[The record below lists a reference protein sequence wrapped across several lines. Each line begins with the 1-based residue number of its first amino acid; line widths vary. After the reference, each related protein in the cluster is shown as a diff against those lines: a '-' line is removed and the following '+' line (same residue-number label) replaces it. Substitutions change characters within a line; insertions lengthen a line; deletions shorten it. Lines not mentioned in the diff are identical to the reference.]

1 MGNLTLQQGEVA
13 QSTPST
19 LPSSSVVCHHSPMK
33 RVLLFPVLFLTLL
46 VGNPVFSADFQK
58 GLKAYQQGDYATAL
72 KEWKPLAEQ
81 GHTDAQINLGSMYLQ
96 GEGVPKNDKAAI
108 KWYRL
113 AAEQGHALAQ
123 FRLGE
128 IYSQGEGVLQNYETA
143 LKAYAPAAEQG
154 HAIAQFKL
162 GEIYSQGE
170 GALQNYKVAFKWYK
184 LAAEQGDDHDQLKL
198 GLMYAILEDYVYAH
212 MWFNVSALAGNKK
225 AVKQREIVSRKM
237 TPSQITKAQRLASEY
252 AKKDYKRPKVE
263 RKEKPTLFL
272 R

>member
-1 MGNLTLQQGEVA
+1 MGNPTLQQGNVA
-13 QSTPST
+13 QSTPSR

-33 RVLLFPVLFLTLL
+33 RLLLFPVLFLTLL

-81 GHTDAQINLGSMYLQ
+81 G
-96 GEGVPKNDKAAI
+96 
-108 KWYRL
+108 
-113 AAEQGHALAQ
+113 
-123 FRLGE
+123 
-128 IYSQGEGVLQNYETA
+128 
-143 LKAYAPAAEQG
+143 
-154 HAIAQFKL
+154 
-162 GEIYSQGE
+162 
-170 GALQNYKVAFKWYK
+170 
-184 LAAEQGDDHDQLKL
+184 DDHDQLKL

-212 MWFNVSALAGNKK
+212 MWFNVSVLAGNKK
-225 AVKQREIVSRKM
+225 AVKQREMVSRKM

-252 AKKDYKRPKVE
+252 VKKNYKRPKVE